1 MRPAGI
7 GVVRIVSAFAPL
19 LLTPALSR
27 AINNGTLNFG
37 GGEKDIVL
45 LIPWLLWSIAF
56 ATAALVC
63 WRRHVRLGSSL
74 LWATAWATGILTS
87 IALAF
92 ALLAPRLLGWKRPHL
107 VRAAV

>member
-1 MRPAGI
+1 MVDACCLTRHAAMSEI
-7 GVVRIVSAFAPL
+7 TVRIVSAFIPL
-19 LLTPALSR
+19 VLTPALSR

-45 LIPWLLWSIAF
+45 LAPWLIWSVGF

-63 WRRHVRLGSSL
+63 WRRHVRLGPSL
-74 LWATAWATGILTS
+74 LWAAAWATGVLML

-92 ALLAPRLLGWKRPHL
+92 ALLAPG
-107 VRAAV
+107 

>member
-7 GVVRIVSAFAPL
+7 GVVRIVTAFAPL

-45 LIPWLLWSIAF
+45 IIPWLLWSVGF
-56 ATAALVC
+56 AAAALVC
-63 WRRHVRLGSSL
+63 WRRHVRLSRSL
-74 LWATAWATGILTS
+74 VWSATWATGIVLS

-92 ALLAPRLLGWKRPHL
+92 ALLAPGLLGSERPRV
-107 VRAAV
+107 VRA